1 MNALEKENLMT
12 EVKLQTTALKK
23 INGWK
28 KLAMVASAIG
38 TAVAYA
44 ALSGTPSHLFP
55 GILGIFLMIMGFAAA
70 TVCNLG
76 LKNGRRNVEKMIC
89 AMEKGRDCL

>member
-28 KLAMVASAIG
+28 KLAMAASAIG
-38 TAVAYA
+38 MAVAYA
-44 ALSGTPSHLFP
+44 ALSDTPSHFVP
-55 GILGIFLMIMGFAAA
+55 GILGIFLIIMGFIAAA
-70 TVCNLG
+70 VCNLG

-89 AMEKGRDCL
+89 AIEKGRDHG